1 MEKTTIAFI
10 IHALGSGGA
19 ERVVST
25 LANELANK
33 YRVVIITY
41 SKRKPFYPLSSAIT
55 LFHCEEELPT
65 SQNFFQSM
73 RTNYSLVAKISRFLK
88 QENVKLSIGFM
99 TSANILA
106 ILASR
111 LNKIPV
117 IISERNNPYLAKVPL
132 FWKVMRRLS
141 YSKASFLIVQ
151 TAEVRNYFSKFLSD
165 EKLVI
170 INNPIAPDLTAGK
183 DEQFVKE
190 NIVLNV
196 GRFIPGK
203 AQDQLIKAFG
213 AINHQGWKLHLIGS
227 GPKAHDYEQLIKS
240 LDLQSSVELLPPTK
254 NIELH
259 YNKARI
265 FAFTSL
271 SEGYPNALIEA
282 MHFGLPCISTDCPTG
297 PSEIIVNDNNGFLIP
312 MNDQRALQEH
322 LELLITDSTVRSR
335 LGKQA
340 EKSVERFETS
350 TIVKRWQNVIEN
362 SLGRTPNDA
371 IN

>member
-25 LANELANK
+25 LANELADK

-41 SKRKPFYPLSSAIT
+41 QKRKPFYPLSSGIT
-55 LFHCEEELPT
+55 LFHCEEELPV
-65 SQNFFQSM
+65 SQNFFQSIQI
-73 RTNYSLVAKISRFLK
+73 NYRLVIKISRFLR

-111 LNKIPV
+111 LSNIPV

-132 FWKVMRRLS
+132 FWKYMRRIT
-141 YSKASFLIVQ
+141 YSKANFLIVQ
-151 TAEVRNYFSKFLSD
+151 TAEVRKYFSEFLKS
-165 EKLVI
+165 EKIVI

-183 DEQFVKE
+183 NGQSVKE

-196 GRFIPGK
+196 GRFISGK

-213 AINHQGWKLHLIGS
+213 AIKHKGWKLHLIGS
-227 GPKAHDYEQLIKS
+227 GPKAEDYKQLINS
-240 LDLQSSVELLPPTK
+240 LNLQDRVEMIPPTQ

-259 YNKARI
+259 YNTARI

-282 MHFGLPCISTDCPTG
+282 MHFGLACISTDCPTG
-297 PSEIIVNDNNGFLIP
+297 PSEIMVNNSNGFLIP
-312 MNDQRALQEH
+312 MNDQVALQEH
-322 LELLITDSTVRSR
+322 LQLLIDDATLRSR
-335 LGKQA
+335 LGEQA
-340 EKSVERFETS
+340 EKSVERFETK
-350 TIVKRWQNVIEN
+350 TIVKEWQNLIEN
-362 SLGRTPNDA
+362 SFH
-371 IN
+371 